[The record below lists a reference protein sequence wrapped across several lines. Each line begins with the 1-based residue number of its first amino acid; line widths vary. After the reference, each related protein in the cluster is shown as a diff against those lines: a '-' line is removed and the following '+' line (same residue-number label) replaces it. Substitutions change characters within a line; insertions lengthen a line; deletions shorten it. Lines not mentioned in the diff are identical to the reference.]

1 MTIVFSQ
8 MLHIFECRG
17 EGLHFGGNPALLG
30 AASLSLLCT
39 AISVYLPLFQGFF
52 GTAPV
57 LGKDLLIVFAAV
69 LAGPVIMEMA
79 RRVRHLLR
87 R

>member
-1 MTIVFSQ
+1 MWNGDNIQHPHLQAVSYTH
-8 MLHIFECRG
+8 L
-17 EGLHFGGNPALLG
+17 
-30 AASLSLLCT
+30 T